1 MTEEQNS
8 RVDGLKMDEFSDP
21 RLNGVAPP
29 GQFMRRLLHTRNI
42 SQVQLAQRT
51 GLSTKTVSQIALGMA
66 PLTPDTAVRLERAL
80 GRPSG
85 EWLTLEAAYQNW
97 QTQQKASQ
105 QLAQH
110 ASWLQH
116 FPMAALQQRGIVAKE
131 GLPGEQVGQLL
142 SFFQVADPAAYDDVW
157 SSPVASGFRRSQ
169 HHNIDPFASSIWL
182 RLGEIEAER
191 LEEELGVLPDFDGPS
206 FTALLPHLKELTKRT
221 SLQEAFAEL
230 QRRCFTAGVFVVF
243 VPEVSG
249 SRACGAAR
257 WLSPTRPIIVL
268 SARNKKADGFWFSF
282 FHEAAHLLLH
292 SKREIYMDTGKA
304 EDDFD
309 GYEGE
314 ANRHATRTLLGTQ
327 GAKAL
332 RQQMTA
338 AEIHALAERAGV
350 SVAIVAGQLAHRFN
364 DYKRMAPFRRQGID
378 L

>member
-1 MTEEQNS
+1 
-8 RVDGLKMDEFSDP
+8 MDEFFDP
-21 RLNGVAPP
+21 RDGGVAPP
-29 GQFMRRLLHTRNI
+29 GQLMRRLLKTKNI
-42 SQVQLAQRT
+42 SQAQLAQRT
-51 GLSTKTVSQIALGMA
+51 GLSTKTVSQIALGIA
-66 PLTPDTAVRLERAL
+66 PLSPDTALRLERAL
-80 GRPSG
+80 GIASG
-85 EWLTLEAAYQNW
+85 DWLALEASYQNW
-97 QTQQKASQ
+97 QSKQKAAQ
-105 QLAQH
+105 QLAQYTT
-110 ASWLQH
+110 WLKS
-116 FPMAALQQRGIVAKE
+116 FPVAILEQRGILSRDAS
-131 GLPGEQVGQLL
+131 PGEQVGQLL
-142 SFFQVADPAAYDDVW
+142 SFFQVADPAAYEDVW

-169 HHNIDPFASSIWL
+169 HHDIDPFASSVWL
-182 RLGEIEAER
+182 RLGEQEAER
-191 LEEELGVLPDFDGPS
+191 LEQQFGALPDFEGPKFS
-206 FTALLPHLKELTKRT
+206 ALLPKLKELTTRRD
-221 SLQEAFAEL
+221 LREAFAEL
-230 QRRCFTAGVFVVF
+230 QQRCFEAGVFVVF

-314 ANRHATRTLLGTQ
+314 ANRHATRVLLGVH

-332 RQQMTA
+332 KPQMTA
-338 AEIHALAERAGV
+338 AEIHALADRAGV
-350 SVAIVAGQLAHRFN
+350 SPAIVAGQLAHRFN